1 MECPR
6 REQILDAA
14 ERLFTHY
21 GPGKTTVADI
31 AREAGIGVG
40 SVYLEFASK
49 EAILIELAARRHDA
63 VLTAMRSAAEAP
75 GSHAER
81 LLRIFQARAEG
92 FLALADAGAH
102 GLELVA
108 CGRCSGIREV
118 QERFRVE
125 ERALV
130 AGILGAG
137 AAAGELAA
145 RDPSALAAT
154 VLRAFVAFTAP
165 WIHGLDRASLSEEL
179 TRLHALVVHGLARRG

>member
-6 REQILDAA
+6 RQQILDAA
-14 ERLFTHY
+14 ERLFSHY

-40 SVYLEFASK
+40 SVYLEFTSK
-49 EAILIELAARRHDA
+49 EGILVELAARRHEA
-63 VLTAMRSAAEAP
+63 VLTAMRSAVEAP

-81 LLRIFQARAEG
+81 LLRLFQARADG

-102 GLELVA
+102 AVELVA

-118 QERFRVE
+118 HERFLEE

-130 AGILGAG
+130 ATILGAG
-137 AAAGELAA
+137 AAAGELAV
-145 RDPSALAAT
+145 RDPHDMAAT
-154 VLRAFVAFTAP
+154 VLRAFVAFSAP
-165 WIHGLDRASLSEEL
+165 WIHGLERASLGDEL
-179 TRLHALVVHGLARRG
+179 ARLHALVVRGLARRG